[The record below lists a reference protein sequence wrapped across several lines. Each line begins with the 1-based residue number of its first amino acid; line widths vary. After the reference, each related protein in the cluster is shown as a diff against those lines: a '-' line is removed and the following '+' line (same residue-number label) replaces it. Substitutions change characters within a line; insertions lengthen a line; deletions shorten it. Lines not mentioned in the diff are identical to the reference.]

1 MEQGNCFTIIG
12 VVLDVLDLA
21 LCILGNSFTC
31 NNCQR
36 SRQFMNTMKATVWGG
51 MGPVT
56 DGPSI
61 KVSEEGATWNRW
73 ISSVDIIPRSSQL
86 RHRAQLTVKLQTR
99 LLLESPTGLTIYDAS
114 GHHKTT
120 HYL

>member
-1 MEQGNCFTIIG
+1 MEQGNCFTS
-12 VVLDVLDLA
+12 LELFFDVLNLA

-86 RHRAQLTVKLQTR
+86 RHRALGKNLKPTNSQVTDPTSTR
-99 LLLESPTGLTIYDAS
+99 VTYRPYHI
-114 GHHKTT
+114 
-120 HYL
+120 